1 LKTRILA
8 SATHLLASVVVVSL
22 FLVVLYLI
30 WYPGPLSELHG
41 VIDAVMVLIGVDIVL
56 GPLMTMIIFNVRKPR
71 KELIRDL
78 SVIVLVQIAALSWGI
93 HTTYKVRPVFV
104 VLYADT
110 MYSVARNDITSESG
124 DGDIAMPAFWQR
136 PRQAYIP
143 DLGEKEAV
151 QHVTDMLTKGLP
163 DIQNQM
169 SRYLPVAEHKDAVL
183 KDAMDMTAFLEKA
196 ENKLHLATFI
206 QCHGGARDSYAFYPL
221 EYGPFRAIVGVDR
234 EDLSL
239 TGLLTP
245 VM

>member
-1 LKTRILA
+1 M
-8 SATHLLASVVVVSL
+8 
-22 FLVVLYLI
+22 
-30 WYPGPLSELHG
+30 
-41 VIDAVMVLIGVDIVL
+41 DAVKILIGVDIVL
-56 GPLMTMIIFNVRKPR
+56 GPLMTLIIFNVRKPR
-71 KELIRDL
+71 KELVRDL

-104 VLYADT
+104 VLHADT

-124 DGDIAMPAFWQR
+124 DGDIAMPTFWQR

-143 DLGEKEAV
+143 DLDPKEAV

-169 SRYLPVAEHKDAVL
+169 SRYLPVAEHKEEVL

-196 ENKLHLATFI
+196 ENKLHLAAFI
-206 QCHGGARDSYAFYPL
+206 QCHGGTRDSYAFYPL